1 MVLLALIDCDGTLY
15 QDAQTTAGLVA
26 SIAKAASALGVG
38 SDQAKQ
44 LYLRY
49 GSTLAGLVAEKLIP
63 AAAAAGFDVVPVV
76 VTLWLSHIVG
86 VSRCCGWVE
95 LYPHPTCGVPGC
107 PSS

>member
-38 SDQAKQ
+38 PDQAKQ

-63 AAAAAGFDVVPVV
+63 AAAAAGFDLVPACYCP
-76 VTLWLSHIVG
+76 LWVG
-86 VSRCCGWVE
+86 VSRCGCLICGCVTLLWV
-95 LYPHPTCGVPGC
+95 GG
-107 PSS
+107 